1 LEGLM
6 QSQDDDFPYTSDDP
20 SLAPLDDKNSALSL
34 TSQQVNDIK
43 GTLRLVIG
51 SAMTGTDAFT
61 KRLRQIQANQETVKP
76 AAIVI
81 DENETARDQL
91 RYLLLGM
98 LFEAPDLLQR
108 SLESVEHASSKVYG
122 LFSKLLSP
130 ITNSWIFSPVKGQYD
145 GAVTRGERVID
156 RLIMKGRI
164 EEQNSR
170 LILQQK
176 AIDDLVNEILEYV
189 ILETDATQIIQEGGV
204 GVAGGVLDEFR
215 EQSSNVDS
223 LLDSKLKGFFRRT
236 PSQPGVPPADQAD
249 GGK

>member
-1 LEGLM
+1 M
-6 QSQDDDFPYTSDDP
+6 QNQDDDFPYTSDDP
-20 SLAPLDDKNSALSL
+20 SLALRDDNSSVLSL

-61 KRLRQIQANQETVKP
+61 KRLRQIQSTQETVKP

-108 SLESVEHASSKVYG
+108 SLESVEHVSSRVYG
-122 LFSKLLSP
+122 LFSRLLSP
-130 ITNSWIFSPVKGQYD
+130 ITHSWVLSPVKGRYD
-145 GAVTRGERVID
+145 GAVTRGEKVID
-156 RLIMKGRI
+156 HLIMKGRI

-176 AIDDLVNEILEYV
+176 AIDDMVNEILEYV

-223 LLDSKLKGFFRRT
+223 ILDSKLKSFFRRV
-236 PSQPGVPPADQAD
+236 PSQPGTPPADQAE